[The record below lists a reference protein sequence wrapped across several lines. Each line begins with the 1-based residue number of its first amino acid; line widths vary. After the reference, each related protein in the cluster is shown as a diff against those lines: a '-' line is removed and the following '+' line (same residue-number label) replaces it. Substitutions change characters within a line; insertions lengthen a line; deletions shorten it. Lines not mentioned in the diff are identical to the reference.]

1 MEPAQSA
8 NRLERF
14 TNTSGTIN
22 FQSWKQLFI
31 ASINAKGLENA
42 LQAQD
47 ENGLTAA
54 KLAAANK
61 ADAVLLFEI
70 LTNIDREPRQ
80 WAILN
85 HPITEEPT
93 QWAGLTLWNSIKKRY
108 ELKAIPQEVYLLK
121 MQTLNLKCNGN
132 VKTYITD
139 VKEMRKRFLQ
149 IAGDDMNKKKADIFD
164 HDITQAVLLNL
175 PHRFQAFTTI
185 F

>member
-70 LTNIDREPRQ
+70 LNNIDREPRQ

-85 HPITEEPT
+85 YPITEEPT
-93 QWAGLTLWNSIKKRY
+93 QWAGLTL
-108 ELKAIPQEVYLLK
+108 
-121 MQTLNLKCNGN
+121 
-132 VKTYITD
+132 
-139 VKEMRKRFLQ
+139 
-149 IAGDDMNKKKADIFD
+149 
-164 HDITQAVLLNL
+164 
-175 PHRFQAFTTI
+175 
-185 F
+185 